1 MKRLSQQFAK
11 GVSISA
17 LYCMICSMCVFLS
30 FYAIYICLCLKCI
43 SRSWTNIIAHT
54 HTHTHRRIVRW
65 NEEEN
70 RLWCAHHKCTMHNI
84 VDMQWPKSRIYIDR
98 IEYIDIYCI
107 NRKSGQLPCSC
118 PLVLSHSMS
127 VCSAAAS
134 FMRIPQRSITLSMF
148 AIWLFARLSAEPNN
162 NNRNLWCPYFP
173 FGKR

>member
-1 MKRLSQQFAK
+1 MLSIAWY
-11 GVSISA
+11 VR
-17 LYCMICSMCVFLS
+17 CVCFFL
-30 FYAIYICLCLKCI
+30 FMLFIYVCVLNAFLVLGQT
-43 SRSWTNIIAHT
+43 SSHT

-84 VDMQWPKSRIYIDR
+84 VDMQWPKSRIYIYR